1 MEGFPDD
8 GRVKI
13 NSEAGMDV
21 IQDGKGIQG
30 RDEVKDGIDHSPDGK
45 QLDLTAVE
53 IEGSRAGG
61 EGRGGG

>member
-30 RDEVKDGIDHSPDGK
+30 RDEVKDGIDHSPM
-45 QLDLTAVE
+45 ANSW
-53 IEGSRAGG
+53 I
-61 EGRGGG
+61 